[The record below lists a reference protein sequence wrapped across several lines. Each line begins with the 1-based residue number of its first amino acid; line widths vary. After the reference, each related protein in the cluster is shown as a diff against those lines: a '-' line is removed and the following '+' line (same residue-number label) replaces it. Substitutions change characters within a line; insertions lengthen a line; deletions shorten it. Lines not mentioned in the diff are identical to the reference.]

1 MSIRKARRALRDSLG
16 QPPNGNARRS
26 GDNLEQPLCCG
37 VRRFSGSYELERPA
51 RLPVYPGG
59 GTA

>member
-1 MSIRKARRALRDSLG
+1 MSIRK
-16 QPPNGNARRS
+16 ARRS
-26 GDNLEQPLCCG
+26 GDNLEQSLCCG